1 MQVNKI
7 FVFQIIFSFLG
18 LINALK
24 ITNISFK
31 NSIEEIST
39 LSIDE
44 FEHIFLQE
52 FSEILTKLDKDK
64 LIDCKMNNITKEI
77 FNENQTYFKNIFTN
91 YFNSLI
97 IKSLSNRIV
106 DNTYNFDNSSE
117 INETIININVFDFN
131 LSYPDL
137 YLYIESD
144 NELPNDFN
152 LKINVSFNFR
162 IIENMTS
169 LRVNEEFS
177 LKSIKKYKYENGTI
191 EFYFDLNESISKIK
205 SDYKNKIDF
214 YVPYFIFIKDI
225 FEDSILD
232 DKIYNIIFSEDIY
245 QLIENNEKDEII
257 YNNIIKTNN
266 YSGVTIK
273 IMIIISIILLITIVI
288 LIIIIVFCIKKK
300 QDKNNKNQTNTSK
313 INNSNTIINTS
324 NFSENQFGNQFY
336 ISNLIEHEPLE
347 KMKNPIIILFKIDK
361 KDKLYIIDES
371 NTSIE
376 KLIKFYSSIKKYNP
390 KEIKFS
396 IDKEIISHD
405 RKNSLK
411 DIFIK
416 NTNNSQIN
424 IIKVE
429 IPSKLKYA
437 KYLNNIIKI
446 AKIAFKLLK
455 FFSEIACLVCII
467 FICAL
472 SSNDPFEDQ
481 LIKFEKNIDYFLY
494 APDLSNGDIPTR
506 CNYLYMNK
514 YKLEYEENITD
525 DTEHED
531 GYIDFEA
538 LASSNYT
545 E

>member
-137 YLYIESD
+137 YLYIES
-144 NELPNDFN
+144 NNKLPNDFN
-152 LKINVSFNFR
+152 LKIEVSFNFR

-169 LRVNEEFS
+169 LGVNEEFS
-177 LKSIKKYKYENGTI
+177 LKSIKKYEYENGTI
-191 EFYFDLNESISKIK
+191 EFYFDLNESISKIEL
-205 SDYKNKIDF
+205 DYKNKINF
-214 YVPYFIFIKDI
+214 YASYFIFIKDI

-232 DKIYNIIFSEDIY
+232 DKIYNIIFSEHIY

-257 YNNIIKTNN
+257 SNNIIKTNN

-288 LIIIIVFCIKKK
+288 LIIIIVFCIKK
-300 QDKNNKNQTNTSK
+300 NR
-313 INNSNTIINTS
+313 I
-324 NFSENQFGNQFY
+324 
-336 ISNLIEHEPLE
+336 
-347 KMKNPIIILFKIDK
+347 
-361 KDKLYIIDES
+361 
-371 NTSIE
+371 
-376 KLIKFYSSIKKYNP
+376 
-390 KEIKFS
+390 
-396 IDKEIISHD
+396 
-405 RKNSLK
+405 R
-411 DIFIK
+411 
-416 NTNNSQIN
+416 
-424 IIKVE
+424 
-429 IPSKLKYA
+429 
-437 KYLNNIIKI
+437 IIKI
-446 AKIAFKLLK
+446 KLILPK
-455 FFSEIACLVCII
+455 
-467 FICAL
+467 
-472 SSNDPFEDQ
+472 
-481 LIKFEKNIDYFLY
+481 
-494 APDLSNGDIPTR
+494 
-506 CNYLYMNK
+506 
-514 YKLEYEENITD
+514 
-525 DTEHED
+525 
-531 GYIDFEA
+531 
-538 LASSNYT
+538 
-545 E
+545 